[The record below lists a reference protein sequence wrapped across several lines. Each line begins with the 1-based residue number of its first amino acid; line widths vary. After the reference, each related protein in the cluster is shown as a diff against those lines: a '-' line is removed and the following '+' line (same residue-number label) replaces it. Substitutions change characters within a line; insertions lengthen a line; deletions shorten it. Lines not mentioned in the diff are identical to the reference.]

1 MATTEI
7 EDDALRLETEGEDRL
22 HLLRLTEAEAGLLEE
37 VGETDTRT
45 KEEEDDPLQD
55 QTSAPWRREEE
66 EAADLQETRTE
77 ETVEFPRKLLEF
89 RTATYFRPSTPY

>member
-45 KEEEDDPLQD
+45 KEEE
-55 QTSAPWRREEE
+55 E
-66 EAADLQETRTE
+66 EALPAIRLGDLKARPAPGRPRLPTE
-77 ETVEFPRKLLEF
+77 EPCQL
-89 RTATYFRPSTPY
+89 YTPC